1 MPRIP
6 ISQCF
11 VVLRSAPPSARPRS
25 TTTGRSGSR
34 SQCLRIPASHE
45 STTRDWVEG
54 EAGAGRMGETAGPV
68 GVLDALAAADTAWTP
83 EWTPQR
89 RPGGVLS
96 ACGVP
101 RLGGWPPAPRSGRG
115 RCRVSKS
122 PEGVARPR
130 QRREEVRRVVAP
142 SVRSA
147 RIAIRPSV
155 TGPSSA
161 PPRGSMTSIRP
172 SPWPQRQSAASTDDG

>member
-1 MPRIP
+1 MTKTTQRDAEALFND
-6 ISQCF
+6 ISESFLGTANVTTAKMFGGSALKVSNKVFACF
-11 VVLRSAPPSARPRS
+11 YKGKLVLKLLRERVDDLVASGGAAHFDSG
-25 TTTGRSGSR
+25 TGR
-34 SQCLRIPASHE
+34 PAKG
-45 STTRDWVEG
+45 WV
-54 EAGAGRMGETAGPV
+54 AIRA
-68 GVLDALAAADTAWTP
+68 
-83 EWTPQR
+83 
-89 RPGGVLS
+89 
-96 ACGVP
+96 
-101 RLGGWPPAPRSGRG
+101 
-115 RCRVSKS
+115 KS